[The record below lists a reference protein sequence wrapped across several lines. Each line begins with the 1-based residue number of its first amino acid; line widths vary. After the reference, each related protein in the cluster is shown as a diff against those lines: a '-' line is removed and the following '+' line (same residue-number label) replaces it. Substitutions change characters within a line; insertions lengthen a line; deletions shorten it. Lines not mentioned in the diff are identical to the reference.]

1 VPNYFAQVV
10 GRFYCKNVILTDDEL
25 SSYISQT
32 QQTTSR
38 QEAQHRWSTFLFNNE
53 LDDYNTE
60 YSQHAR
66 THIYIWWGQ
75 IVLLMIGI
83 LI

>member
-53 LDDYNTE
+53 LDDYNTGVFA
-60 YSQHAR
+60 AR
-66 THIYIWWGQ
+66 AHTHIYMDG
-75 IVLLMIGI
+75 GGR
-83 LI
+83 